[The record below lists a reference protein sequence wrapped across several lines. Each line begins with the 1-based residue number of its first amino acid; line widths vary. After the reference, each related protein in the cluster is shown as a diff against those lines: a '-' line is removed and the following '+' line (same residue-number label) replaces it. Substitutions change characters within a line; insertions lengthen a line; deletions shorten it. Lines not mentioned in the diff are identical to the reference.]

1 MHLCDD
7 IVVAARVAGPQ
18 KVAGTLHSEN
28 TWSEGIDVIYWND
41 RNREL
46 FEERTSV
53 SEEREAVTA
62 GGSRAISRVEILL
75 RGEHFPLEN
84 FIHSVNIGVLITK
97 TPRILATSF
106 SPPGGKKV
114 SLHTYWGPMTLA
126 HTIRPFFGCSGG
138 LDPRGLVGRSLHR
151 VVLPR
156 VSKR

>member
-1 MHLCDD
+1 MSRMGINRGEGRD
-7 IVVAARVAGPQ
+7 VAARVVSPQ

-97 TPRILATSF
+97 TPRISATSF
-106 SPPGGKKV
+106 SPPGGKRV
-114 SLHTYWGPMTLA
+114 E
-126 HTIRPFFGCSGG
+126 
-138 LDPRGLVGRSLHR
+138 HR
-151 VVLPR
+151 NVKGAYMLLCCYITT
-156 VSKR
+156 